1 MHSLKSRLRV
11 LALILAIFG
20 ENPKTFSKT
29 GISLSVK
36 TFLIKLNIVSE
47 QKYSLSCQLTLL
59 GDF

>member
-1 MHSLKSRLRV
+1 M
-11 LALILAIFG
+11 LALILAIFE

-47 QKYSLSCQLTLL
+47 QKYSLSCQVTLL